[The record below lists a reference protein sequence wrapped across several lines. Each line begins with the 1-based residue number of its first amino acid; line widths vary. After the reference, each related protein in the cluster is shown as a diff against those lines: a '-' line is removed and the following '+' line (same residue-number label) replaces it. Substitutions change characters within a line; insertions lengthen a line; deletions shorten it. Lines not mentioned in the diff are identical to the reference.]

1 MRRYGFRKVGC
12 IFQEVILVKFD
23 SGGITPWFWFYH
35 FVKIRL
41 LAFLK
46 KKAAGGLALRN
57 IFILSVAGVIFTFL
71 SGCSNLTIRSEH
83 TGLIPTEQIP
93 TVIAMTVDEMVLRET
108 SDLDS
113 STQRTLEPSPTNT
126 MEIPPSITSTPN
138 PEGFRIVT
146 ATKQSLATVTPVI
159 GTNLPYA
166 DIQFISPGEL
176 SKVITP
182 INLHAFLMPGDSG
195 RATIELFGEDGRLMF
210 RKLFVFTSPPGVQ
223 TTLRTDIDF
232 EIAAVAETAT
242 LVISTEDSYG
252 RMKSAASI
260 KLILL
265 SLGESDINPPGDHL
279 AAIVVREPLEKV
291 LIQGGKLM
299 VSGLIRTDSE
309 LPLLVELVT
318 TDGKVIGSRLAG
330 IVQGGTG
337 NHRLFATELAYT
349 VETPTWIRV
358 TISERK
364 NGNSTPVQLT
374 SVEVLLSP

>member
-1 MRRYGFRKVGC
+1 M
-12 IFQEVILVKFD
+12 
-23 SGGITPWFWFYH
+23 
-35 FVKIRL
+35 
-41 LAFLK
+41 AFLK
-46 KKAAGGLALRN
+46 KKIAVRFIIRN
-57 IFILSVAGVIFTFL
+57 ILILSVGGIISIFL
-71 SGCSNLTIRSEH
+71 SSCSNFTIRSEQM
-83 TGLIPTEQIP
+83 GLIPTEQLP
-93 TVIAMTVDEMVLRET
+93 TVIAMTVDEMVLKET
-108 SDLDS
+108 SGLKVF
-113 STQRTLEPSPTNT
+113 TQRTIEPSSTST
-126 MEIPPSITSTPN
+126 MAIVPSITSTPN

-159 GTNLPYA
+159 GTDIPYSE
-166 DIQFISPGEL
+166 IQFISPGEL

-182 INLHAFLMPGDSG
+182 IRLHAFLMPGDSG

-232 EIAAVAETAT
+232 EIAAVAETVT

-260 KLILL
+260 TLILL
-265 SLGESDINPPGDHL
+265 SIGESDINPPGDHL

-330 IVQGGTG
+330 IVPGGTG

-349 VETPTWIRV
+349 VETPTWVRV
-358 TISERK
+358 TVSERK
-364 NGNSTPVQLT
+364 NGNTTPEKLT